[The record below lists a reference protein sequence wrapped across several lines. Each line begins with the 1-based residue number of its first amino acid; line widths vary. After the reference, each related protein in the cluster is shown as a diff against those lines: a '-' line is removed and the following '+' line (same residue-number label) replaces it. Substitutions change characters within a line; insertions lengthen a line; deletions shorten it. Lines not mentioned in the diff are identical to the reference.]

1 MFCINKIIN
10 YYNNSKFSK
19 VDLLS
24 KIKLFSI
31 ILFFIFIFYQGLD
44 FAFSSKNNFGEIIKE
59 SKFNDFLNNKVQN
72 NIEQKI
78 KDTGRFSKNFRI
90 INNTILFKL
99 FSSTTSG
106 VIIGKD
112 NYLFEKG
119 YITEKLA
126 LDFPDEN
133 KIKEL
138 AEKIKKTQDILNK
151 DNIKFLYIIA
161 PTKVDFYTEFLP
173 EKLSCLLKNNDESKR
188 QYYLLKKYLKEYN
201 VNFVDANE
209 FLLNKKDNT
218 KYMLFTKYGIHWSYY
233 GFYEFFN
240 EVLNKEYFNNSIK
253 CELYFNDIP
262 LGSDFDLGNLAG
274 LKRKVFKLDDLAYF
288 NNCKTN
294 KKLPKLLLAGDS
306 FSNIFYYDNNL
317 RKMFEDDTKYFRIW
331 YYKDTYDF
339 NGNISAE
346 LNTDEKINIIKN
358 KDIIFFINTTPN
370 ILNEDLIKFFD
381 DVVNNFEEE

>member
-10 YYNNSKFSK
+10 YYNNLKFSTIN
-19 VDLLS
+19 LSS

-44 FAFSSKNNFGEIIKE
+44 FTFSSKNNFGEIIKE
-59 SKFNDFLNNKVQN
+59 SKFNDFLNNKFQN
-72 NIEQKI
+72 NLEQKI

-106 VIIGKD
+106 IVIGKND
-112 NYLFEKG
+112 YLFEKN

-126 LDFPDEN
+126 LDYPNEN
-133 KIKEL
+133 KIKDL
-138 AEKIKKTQDILNK
+138 AEKIKKTQNILNK

-173 EKLSCLLKNNDESKR
+173 EKLSCLLKNNNESKR

-209 FLLNKKDNT
+209 FLLNKKDRT
-218 KYMLFTKYGIHWSYY
+218 KYSLFSKYGVHWSYY

-240 EVLNKEYFNNSIK
+240 EVLNKKYFDNSIK
-253 CELYFNDIP
+253 CELYFDNTP
-262 LGSDFDLGNLAG
+262 SGTDFDLGNLAG
-274 LKRKVFKLDDLAYF
+274 LKRKVFKLDNLAYF

-294 KKLPKLLLAGDS
+294 KKLPKLLLVGDS
-306 FSNIFYYDNNL
+306 FSDIFYSDNNL
-317 RKMFEDDTKYFRIW
+317 RKMFEDDTEYFRMW
-331 YYKDTYDF
+331 YYKKIHNFDA
-339 NGNISAE
+339 NIEAE

-358 KDIIFFINTTPN
+358 KDIVFFINTAPN
-370 ILNEDLIKFFD
+370 ILDKRLIKFFD